1 MSEERKY
8 RAVSI
13 YVSLFCGLIIL
24 LVGIY
29 LTTTQKI
36 LYGLTL
42 PGARSGTAGSAFK
55 PVALPGIGVLY
66 VGIVFLSALPA
77 YYIITN
83 SGKKNSEN

>member
-13 YVSLFCGLIIL
+13 YVSLLCGLIVL

-29 LTTTQKI
+29 LTITQKI

-42 PGARSGTAGSAFK
+42 PGARSGTAGGAFK
-55 PVALPGIGVLY
+55 PVALPGIGVLC
-66 VGIVFLSALPA
+66 VGIVLSALPA
-77 YYIITN
+77 SYIITN
-83 SGKKNSEN
+83 SGKKNSES